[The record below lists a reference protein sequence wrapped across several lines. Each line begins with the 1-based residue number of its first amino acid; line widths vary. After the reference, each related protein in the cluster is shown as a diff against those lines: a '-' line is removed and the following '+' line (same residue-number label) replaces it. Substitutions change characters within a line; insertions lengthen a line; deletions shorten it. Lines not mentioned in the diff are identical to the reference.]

1 MMPWTAD
8 TVRQHADEAFRR
20 LIDVWL
26 KAGDPDPIGF
36 LYLPDGTCGAVPQ
49 VGAYPQEALPGL
61 MRGAASEFG
70 AAFAGLVVAARFI
83 ESSPE
88 DAERWYAA
96 GRTLVEHP
104 GARDCLVYS
113 VDGPGLSVC
122 MMAWKN
128 AEGALCV
135 EVSDKPLH
143 GRMSNLSGR
152 LGEN

>member
-1 MMPWTAD
+1 MTWTAD
-8 TVRQHADEAFRR
+8 AVRQHADSSFRT
-20 LIDVWL
+20 LVEVWL

-49 VGAYPQEALPGL
+49 VGAYPKEVLPAL
-61 MRGAASEFG
+61 MRGAASEVG
-70 AAFAGLVVAARFI
+70 ASFVGLVAAARFV
-83 ESSPE
+83 ESNPE
-88 DAERWYAA
+88 DIERWYAT
-96 GRTLVEHP
+96 GRSLADHP
-104 GARDCLVYS
+104 ASRDCLVYS